1 MPHELPKVPVQ
12 GMGYQETL
20 AVPSIR
26 DGLGEECPRL
36 KMPARFERVLSD
48 AGEKT
53 SGIPAQ
59 REKNSFL
66 S

>member
-1 MPHELPKVPVQ
+1 
-12 GMGYQETL
+12 MGYQETL

-26 DGLGEECPRL
+26 DGLGEEGPRF

-59 REKNSFL
+59 REKNAFL